1 MFLEGAHRA
10 GRPRGRATLPATIGA
25 IGDSRRMW
33 TIDQRKMGEAIDRV
47 VSIEITGR
55 GVIGDL
61 YAAARA
67 AHGDALCLDAAARLL
82 ARVRKGDVV
91 FFATGLPTYPWLSG
105 ERDGPAGAATLA
117 RALVVAVGARSVV
130 VTDPV
135 NVDICRA
142 ALGGAGLDVRPLE
155 DVARLPTTAAVLPFP
170 LGWEQARGRARELLD
185 GLESAALIAIERPGP
200 TSGGTTIH
208 RAAGASRTTAARS
221 TRCSTWRAAGAR

>member
-1 MFLEGAHRA
+1 
-10 GRPRGRATLPATIGA
+10 
-25 IGDSRRMW
+25 MW

-82 ARVRKGDVV
+82 ARVRKVDVV

-105 ERDGPAGAATLA
+105 EQDGPVGAATLA
-117 RALVVAVGARSVV
+117 RALVAAVSARSVV

-135 NVDICRA
+135 NVDICRR
-142 ALGGAGLDVRPLE
+142 GPRRRRPVRP
-155 DVARLPTTAAVLPFP
+155 P
-170 LGWEQARGRARELLD
+170 ARGRRAAADDRR
-185 GLESAALIAIERPGP
+185 GAALSARLGGGARARAGTSGRPGAGGPDRDRAARGP